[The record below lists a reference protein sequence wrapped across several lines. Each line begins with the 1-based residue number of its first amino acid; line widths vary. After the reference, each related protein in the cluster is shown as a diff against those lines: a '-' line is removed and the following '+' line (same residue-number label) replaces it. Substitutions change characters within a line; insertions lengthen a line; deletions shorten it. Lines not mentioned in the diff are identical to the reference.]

1 MRALKAL
8 VIFMGILI
16 ISGIGLLAYGLITKL
31 GDAPVTGQGQTVSL
45 MPEASGERM
54 NITVPA
60 GSRFE
65 QMEIA
70 DSRVVLRFA
79 LQGAQV
85 LFLIDATTG
94 SVVGPVTFSSENEEI
109 PK

>member
-16 ISGIGLLAYGLITKL
+16 IGGIGLLAYGLITKL
-31 GDAPVTGQGQTVSL
+31 GEVPATGQGQTVSL
-45 MPEASGERM
+45 IPEVSGERM
-54 NITVPA
+54 TIPVPQ

-70 DSRVVLRFA
+70 GSRIVLRYA
-79 LQGAQV
+79 MQETQV
-85 LFLIDATTG
+85 LFLIDAMTG
-94 SVVGPVTFSSENEEI
+94 SVAGPVSLTVEGERRQE
-109 PK
+109 